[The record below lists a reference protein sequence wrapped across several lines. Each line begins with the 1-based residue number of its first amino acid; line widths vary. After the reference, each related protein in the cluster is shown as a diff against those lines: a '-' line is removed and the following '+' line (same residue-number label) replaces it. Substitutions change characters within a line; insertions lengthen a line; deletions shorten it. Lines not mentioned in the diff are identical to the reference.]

1 MIWRLSSV
9 QSSKLLVTSILVLS
23 EGNVKKHLS
32 LCVDWRYR
40 SHKFR
45 RGIYPRILDR
55 AGYNSV
61 WSKGSFCWPFKR
73 TVPKRV
79 VCCGSWFLA
88 VKKINKIFKQL
99 ALKSNL
105 DLWKC
110 VCRTF
115 ELAKFFQES
124 NQNLHED
131 QYLKPFLLS
140 PYRAFVNFKRMLVK
154 IRFDTIK
161 ITPFLFSV
169 LLLSA
174 SPLECFDPE
183 RCINSKSKSANIS
196 NQRAHWSHVSFAVH
210 IHHNEAW
217 SVRRR
222 KGVPR

>member
-1 MIWRLSSV
+1 MWRNTCLFVSTGVIGRINLGEGFIPGYWIALDIILYDRKDRSV
-9 QSSKLLVTSILVLS
+9 
-23 EGNVKKHLS
+23 G
-32 LCVDWRYR
+32 
-40 SHKFR
+40 
-45 RGIYPRILDR
+45 
-55 AGYNSV
+55 
-61 WSKGSFCWPFKR
+61 PFKR